1 MKHFK
6 TILVVAIAA
15 SMGLVACNSGGMRRN
30 PGRIYAPDMTYSQA
44 YEFYSQ
50 NPNFSDSSSA
60 RLPVM
65 GTVARGHML
74 PDHLAEGDTMA
85 YKSFTTNMKFSD
97 AEITEGKRLFNIY
110 CGICHGTALDG
121 NGPLYASGKFA
132 AMPANLKG
140 PNYVHMPVGQIYAAI
155 KYGKNAM
162 GSYASQLDI
171 HQRWQIIAYIKQQQ
185 AGSGG
190 DAFTMGLNAPA
201 ASAKTTTADSTQT
214 TKGGSTGE
222 QSPEKKS

>member
-1 MKHFK
+1 MKHLK
-6 TILVVAIAA
+6 TLLVVAVAA
-15 SMGLVACNSGGMRRN
+15 SMGLAACNSGGMRRN
-30 PGRIYAPDMTYSQA
+30 PGRIYAPDMTYSRA
-44 YEFYSQ
+44 YEFYSE

-60 RLPVM
+60 RMPVM
-65 GTVARGHML
+65 GTVARGHDL
-74 PDHLAEGDTMA
+74 PDHLMEGDTMA
-85 YKSFTTNMKFSD
+85 FKSFSTTAKFSD
-97 AEITEGKRLFNIY
+97 AEMAEGKRLFNIY

-140 PNYVHMPVGQIYAAI
+140 PNYVHMPVGQMYAAI

-171 HQRWQIIAYIKQQQ
+171 HQRWMIIAYIKQQQ

-190 DAFTMGLNAPA
+190 DAFTMGTSAPA
-201 ASAKTTTADSTQT
+201 AKATSGGTDSTKTTKEA
-214 TKGGSTGE
+214 STGE
-222 QSPEKKS
+222 KQETKG